1 MKLEPEGRKRLDSM
15 KKTLAAGLPLAG
27 LLAAAATVGA
37 AAQGCSSVAVMG
49 KMSAP
54 PTEEERPPAGDVR
67 EVPVEQ
73 LLSESRVTVVTA
85 GLMAMPKQP
94 EAQDI
99 PETPD
104 PPDIPEGTAD
114 ATAEEAAP

>member
-1 MKLEPEGRKRLDSM
+1 VKLEPEGRKRLDSM

-37 AAQGCSSVAVMG
+37 AAQGCSSGAVMG
-49 KMSAP
+49 KMPAP
-54 PTEEERPPAGDVR
+54 PTEEERALDGDVI

-85 GLMAMPKQP
+85 GLMAMPEEP
-94 EAQDI
+94 EA
-99 PETPD
+99 
-104 PPDIPEGTAD
+104 PDIPEIPEGGAD
-114 ATAEEAAP
+114 APAEETAP